1 MNPLFAFY
9 WPSIAA
15 GAVIGAVISTIVF
28 RREFAGARRLA
39 WLGGGIALALA
50 GAMLWSGPLGGA
62 RALVQRVE
70 GDARLTLDN
79 YEMTQVQARLARSPL
94 SRELLLTGPADDF
107 QTSELVRIM
116 GSLPAVSKARWQ
128 REPSLPL
135 AAEGALAAIAGFLLG
150 LFLAYLLELH
160 RRYNAQ
166 WDW

>member
-1 MNPLFAFY
+1 MSPLFDYF
-9 WPSIAA
+9 WPSIAIGTVV
-15 GAVIGAVISTIVF
+15 GAIVATIVF
-28 RREFAGARRLA
+28 RRRFAGIRRLA
-39 WLGGGIALALA
+39 WLCGGVALAIA
-50 GAMLWSGPLGGA
+50 GSLLWSGPLGGA
-62 RALVQRVE
+62 QALINRIE

-79 YEMTQVQARLARSPL
+79 YEMTQVHAHLARSPL
-94 SRELLLTGPADDF
+94 SRELLLNGPADDF

-116 GSLPAVSKARWQ
+116 GSLPAVSKARWS

>member
-1 MNPLFAFY
+1 
-9 WPSIAA
+9 
-15 GAVIGAVISTIVF
+15 
-28 RREFAGARRLA
+28 
-39 WLGGGIALALA
+39 
-50 GAMLWSGPLGGA
+50 
-62 RALVQRVE
+62 
-70 GDARLTLDN
+70 